1 MATDKKNIYVINAPY
16 SYVSPVTPTYS
27 VYNIASG
34 EVKTFITDNLPF
46 SPSAIGV
53 DPVNGYVFI
62 TSYSKNPDTGY
73 ASYTTDG
80 YVNMYK
86 EDGTFVKM
94 FSTGVGPNAI
104 AFNTG
109 VVYDKI

>member
-1 MATDKKNIYVINAPY
+1 MCL
-16 SYVSPVTPTYS
+16 S
-27 VYNIASG
+27 
-34 EVKTFITDNLPF
+34 L
-46 SPSAIGV
+46 
-53 DPVNGYVFI
+53 
-62 TSYSKNPDTGY
+62 SKNPDTGY

-109 VVYDKI
+109 VVYE